1 MEFKSHSKN
10 RPDEI
15 EAFINDYRRERGVS
29 PSMQEIAD
37 AVGISKSN
45 VHRHLKN
52 MEESGRVVSQGGK
65 RGYRTKSPL
74 IESPE
79 REMIPIVG
87 RISCGSPILAEEDIE
102 GYVSL
107 PENIFG
113 RGTFFFLRAKGDSMI
128 EAGIDSGDLVLI
140 RQQSTAEPGEIVV
153 ALVNED
159 AEATLKRYYPEPEN
173 RRIRLHPEN
182 EKMDD
187 IYADYCTIQGIAVKV
202 IKDL

>member
-1 MEFKSHSKN
+1 MEFKSHSRN

-87 RISCGSPILAEEDIE
+87 RISCGSPILVEEDIE

-113 RGTFFFLRAKGDSMI
+113 RGTFFFLRARGDSMI

-140 RQQSTAEPGEIVV
+140 RQQSTA
-153 ALVNED
+153 
-159 AEATLKRYYPEPEN
+159 
-173 RRIRLHPEN
+173 
-182 EKMDD
+182 
-187 IYADYCTIQGIAVKV
+187 
-202 IKDL
+202 